1 MAVVGS
7 TVQGIANVV
16 LARGS
21 NGAVVANVGFAGSLT
36 IPSKSSS
43 RATAANAV
51 VRMRRA
57 CWWSWWVSPLL

>member
-7 TVQGIANVV
+7 TVEGIAIVV

-21 NGAVVANVGFAGSLT
+21 NGAVVANVGFAGNLT

-51 VRMRRA
+51 VGRRRA